1 MQHSSTPWWM
11 TETYDGDTPLPTLSA
26 NWLGPKGIAL
36 VRAFPD
42 GRTDSGWGLRASDP
56 RYPDRR
62 FMPKYLHGDFN
73 DRKALY
79 GYERDKWVFAIVMR
93 SIRLVCI
100 DIDGKNGGLEH
111 AKQLGPLPPTLAE
124 TSKSGN
130 GYHLFYDVDDVWVDE
145 ELDAQGRPI
154 KGGFCLLGDRIGI
167 EQGVDFRATGCVY
180 HHKTQRWNHRMP
192 AKLPDYLVEM
202 FKSREQ
208 KLVAANDRILKI
220 LSNNDDMEV
229 LMMHD
234 EIISELN
241 KPMQEGKRNQTLFA
255 IGSRMAT
262 AQVPDWEN
270 LLVQRAEQVG
280 LPCEEAE
287 KLVFNI
293 NRYALTAVP

>member
-11 TETYDGDTPLPTLSA
+11 TETYDGATPLPTLSA

-42 GRTDSGWGLRASDP
+42 GRTDNGWGLRPGKNAP
-56 RYPDRR
+56 ANQM
-62 FMPKYLHGDFN
+62 FMPKYLRGDF
-73 DRKALY
+73 DSRKVLF
-79 GYERDKWVFAIVMR
+79 GYDRDKWSFAIVMR
-93 SIRLVCI
+93 SLRLVCI

-111 AKQLGPLPPTLAE
+111 AKKLGPLPYTLAE

-130 GYHLFYDVDDVWVDE
+130 GYHLFFDVDDVWDDE
-145 ELDAQGRPI
+145 
-154 KGGFCLLGDRIGI
+154 KGFGLLGDRIGI

-180 HHKTQRWNHRMP
+180 HHKQQRWNHRMP
-192 AKLPDYLVEM
+192 APLPQHLIEM
-202 FKSREQ
+202 FQNREQ
-208 KLVAANDRILKI
+208 KLLAANDRVLKI
-220 LSNNDDMEV
+220 LANNDDMEV

-255 IGSRMAT
+255 IGSRMQT
-262 AQVPDWEN
+262 AQVPGWEQ
-270 LLVQRAEQVG
+270 LLTDRALQVG
-280 LPCEEAE
+280 LPGDEAE
-287 KLVFNI
+287 KLVANI